1 MAKAVGKSGG
11 RDKISERKSGAIK
24 PTDAPHAPPQEKP
37 QRSTG
42 ICMRQ
47 SVFPSAISFPVR
59 NGSNM
64 QRASEMPEKV
74 SFLIFLLFILL
85 HKRGKKLEQDALYA

>member
-11 RDKISERKSGAIK
+11 RDTIIERNSGAIK
-24 PTDAPHAPPQEKP
+24 PTAAPHAPPQENP

-47 SVFPSAISFPVR
+47 SAFPSAISFPVR

-74 SFLIFLLFILL
+74 SFLIFLFFI
-85 HKRGKKLEQDALYA
+85 